1 MMPNVHIFG
10 YLFVIILA
18 IIGFLFLAM
27 GSKKESLVLL
37 NREISNKEKMLFKTF
52 GWSFLVITLFV
63 CVYLWTFS
71 YGIFLYLAVLILAS
85 LLVIVFIGFKAYKKE
100 KNNFENISSKEQ
112 NESLGNFSFAKVV
125 GIIALVLLP
134 LGVAY
139 SLYTLPKYQLLSENA
154 IKDKIGEFEF
164 VLAEHISGKGFVTS
178 QGMPMQT
185 FHLRFCEECDLK
197 IKYAYLR
204 VNKPRN
210 LSNAGIAFDS
220 PYWDRTSTIQLNNLN
235 EKSELYL
242 TVVSSNGEVYQKSWS
257 VKESFPKTLEWLEKY
272 KMENIK

>member
-1 MMPNVHIFG
+1 MMPNVSIFG

-18 IIGFLFLAM
+18 ILGFLFLAITR
-27 GSKKESLVLL
+27 KRESEILL
-37 NREISNKEKMLFKTF
+37 NRIVLEKEKMLFKTF
-52 GWSFLVITLFV
+52 AWSFLVVTFFV

-100 KNNFENISSKEQ
+100 KNNFENISSKEK
-112 NESLGNFSFAKVV
+112 NESLEKFRFAKIV

-139 SLYTLPKYQLLSENA
+139 SLFTLPKYPLQSENA

-164 VLAEHISGKGFVTS
+164 VLAEHISGKGFVTI

-185 FHLRFCEECDLK
+185 FHLRFCQDCDLK

-204 VNKPRN
+204 INKPRN
-210 LSNAGIAFDS
+210 LSNAGIVFDS

-235 EKSELYL
+235 DKSELWL

-257 VKESFPKTLEWLEKY
+257 VKETFPKTLEWLEKY
-272 KMENIK
+272 KMENMK

>member
-1 MMPNVHIFG
+1 MMPNVSIFG
-10 YLFVIILA
+10 YLFVTILA
-18 IIGFLFLAM
+18 ILGFLFLAM

-37 NREISNKEKMLFKTF
+37 NREISNKEKVLFKATA
-52 GWSFLVITLFV
+52 WIFLIITLFV
-63 CVYLWTFS
+63 CVYLWDFS

-100 KNNFENISSKEQ
+100 KNNFKNISSKEE
-112 NESLGNFSFAKVV
+112 NKSERFNLSKVGV
-125 GIIALVLLP
+125 LIALVLLP

-139 SLYTLPKYQLLSENA
+139 SLFTLPKYPLESENA

-164 VLAEHISGKGFVTS
+164 VLAEHISGKGFITP

-185 FHLRFCEECDLK
+185 FHLRFCESCDLK

-210 LSNAGIAFDS
+210 LSNLGIVFDS
-220 PYWDRTSTIQLNNLN
+220 PHWDRTSTIQLNNLN
-235 EKSELYL
+235 DKSELWL
-242 TVVSSNGEVYQKSWS
+242 TVIGNDGEIYQKSWS
-257 VKESFPKTLEWLEKY
+257 IKETFPKTLEWLEKY
-272 KMENIK
+272 KMENMK

>member
-1 MMPNVHIFG
+1 MMPNIS
-10 YLFVIILA
+10 LFWYGLVIILA

-37 NREISNKEKMLFKTF
+37 NRQILTKEKVLFKSF
-52 GWSFLVITLFV
+52 GWAFLVVTFFV
-63 CVYLWTFS
+63 CIYLWYFS
-71 YGIFLYLAVLILAS
+71 YGMFLYLAVLIFAS
-85 LLVIVFIGFKAYKKE
+85 LVVIIFIGFKAYKKE
-100 KNNFENISSKEQ
+100 ENFENKAYKDEKE
-112 NESLGNFSFAKVV
+112 NLEDFKVWKIGV
-125 GIIALVLLP
+125 LVTLILLP
-134 LGVAY
+134 LFVAY
-139 SLYTLPKYQLLSENA
+139 NLYTLPKHPLESENA

-164 VLAEHISGKGFVTS
+164 VLSEHRTGKGFVTA

-185 FHLRFCEECDLK
+185 YHLRFCQECDLK

-210 LSNAGIAFDS
+210 LSNLGIVFDS

-235 EKSELYL
+235 DKSELYL
-242 TVVSSNGEVYQKSWS
+242 TVVSNNGEIYQKSWNI
-257 VKESFPKTLEWLEKY
+257 KEVFPKTLEWLEKN

>member
-1 MMPNVHIFG
+1 MMPNISLVL

-37 NREISNKEKMLFKTF
+37 NREIPNKERILFKSF
-52 GWSFLVITLFV
+52 GWAFLVITFFI

-71 YGIFLYLAVLILAS
+71 YGMFLYLAVLILAS

-100 KNNFENISSKEQ
+100 KNNFENISSKVE
-112 NESLGNFSFAKVV
+112 NKSLEKFDFVKIV
-125 GIIALVLLP
+125 GILALVLLP

-139 SLYTLPKYQLLSENA
+139 SLFTLPKHPLVSENT
-154 IKDKIGEFEF
+154 IKDKIGEFEL
-164 VLAEHISGKGFVTS
+164 VLAEHISGKGFITP

-210 LSNAGIAFDS
+210 LSNAGIVFDS

-242 TVVSSNGEVYQKSWS
+242 TVVSSNGEVYQKSWNI
-257 VKESFPKTLEWLEKY
+257 KENFPKTLEWLEKY

>member
-1 MMPNVHIFG
+1 MMPNVSIFG

-18 IIGFLFLAM
+18 ILGFLFLAM
-27 GSKKESLVLL
+27 TRKRESEILL
-37 NREISNKEKMLFKTF
+37 NRIVLEKEKMLFKTF
-52 GWSFLVITLFV
+52 AWSFLVVTFFV

-100 KNNFENISSKEQ
+100 KNNFENISSKEK
-112 NESLGNFSFAKVV
+112 NESLEKFRFAKIV

-139 SLYTLPKYQLLSENA
+139 SLFTLPKYPLQSENA

-164 VLAEHISGKGFVTS
+164 VLAEHISGKGFVTI

-185 FHLRFCEECDLK
+185 FHLRFCQDCDLK

-204 VNKPRN
+204 INKPRN
-210 LSNAGIAFDS
+210 LSNAGIVFDS

-235 EKSELYL
+235 DKSELWL

-257 VKESFPKTLEWLEKY
+257 VKETFPKTLEWLEKY
-272 KMENIK
+272 KMENMK

>member
-1 MMPNVHIFG
+1 MMPNVSIFG
-10 YLFVIILA
+10 YLFIIILA
-18 IIGFLFLAM
+18 ILGFLFLAM
-27 GSKKESLVLL
+27 ARKRESEILL
-37 NREISNKEKMLFKTF
+37 NREVLEKEKMLFKTF
-52 GWSFLVITLFV
+52 AWAFLVVTFFI
-63 CVYLWTFS
+63 CVYLWSFS
-71 YGIFLYLAVLILAS
+71 YGMFLYLAVLIFAS

-112 NESLGNFSFAKVV
+112 NKSLEKFSFAKIV

-139 SLYTLPKYQLLSENA
+139 SLYTLPKYPLQSENA

-164 VLAEHISGKGFVTS
+164 VLAEHISGKGFVTV

-185 FHLRFCEECDLK
+185 FHLRFCQECDLK

-204 VNKPRN
+204 INKPRN
-210 LSNAGIAFDS
+210 LSNVGIVFDS

-235 EKSELYL
+235 ENSELYL

-257 VKESFPKTLEWLEKY
+257 VKETFPKTLEWLEKY
-272 KMENIK
+272 KMENMK

>member
-1 MMPNVHIFG
+1 MMPNVSIFG

-27 GSKKESLVLL
+27 TRKRESGILL
-37 NREISNKEKMLFKTF
+37 NRELKEKEKMLFKIF
-52 GWSFLVITLFV
+52 AWSFLVVTFLV

-71 YGIFLYLAVLILAS
+71 YGMFLYLAVLIFAS

-100 KNNFENISSKEQ
+100 KNNFENISSKVEKK
-112 NESLGNFSFAKVV
+112 SLEKFRFAKVV

-139 SLYTLPKYQLLSENA
+139 SLFTLQKHPLVSENT

-164 VLAEHISGKGFVTS
+164 VLAEHISGKGFVTI

-185 FHLRFCEECDLK
+185 FHLRFCQECDLK
-197 IKYAYLR
+197 IKYVYLR

-210 LSNAGIAFDS
+210 LSNAGIVFDS

-235 EKSELYL
+235 EKSELWL
-242 TVVSSNGEVYQKSWS
+242 TVIAQNGEVYQKSYS
-257 VKESFPKTLEWLEKY
+257 VKENFPKTLEWLEKY